1 MYKKLAAVALGL
13 SLLGGSVVAAAPAQ
27 ASTTPYYL
35 CYRGTSIP
43 QNLTANTS
51 PKKCNGI
58 YRITVSGKIV
68 AQVDN
73 RKVKNWADF
82 SKRMQAGYAASQ
94 KWCAQN
100 SLTCTIATSLGS
112 LLLGGVFSRTATA

>member
-1 MYKKLAAVALGL
+1 MMKQLAAVVIGL
-13 SLLGGSVVAAAPAQ
+13 SLLGGSVVAVSPAE
-27 ASTTPYYL
+27 ASSTPHYL

-58 YRITVSGKIV
+58 YRITVGGKMV

-82 SKRMQAGYAASQ
+82 SRRMQAGYQASQ
-94 KWCAQN
+94 RWCAQN
-100 SLTCTIATSLGS
+100 SLTCTIVTSVGS